1 MFLYKHFVDPTLTN
15 EAEDI
20 VRNLRHVLGS
30 RRGTGYF
37 VDSFGLSG
45 SGYRQGDEL
54 FVRLM
59 DEVAE
64 NIQRNEPRVEV
75 VGKIKEVHDDD
86 ATGARIIATM
96 RCISTGEIVRMTVH
110 VTHREFEFEILPPDA
125 LARKNK

>member
-1 MFLYKHFVDPTLTN
+1 MFLYKHFVDPTLSDET
-15 EAEDI
+15 EDV
-20 VRNLRHVLGS
+20 VRNLRHVLGT

-37 VDSFGLSG
+37 VKSFGLSG

-64 NIQRNEPRVEV
+64 NIRLHEPRVELI
-75 VGKIKEVHDDD
+75 GKIKEVHNDD

-96 RCISTGEIVRMTVH
+96 RCLGTGEIVRMTVH
-110 VTHREFEFEILPPDA
+110 VTDRDFEFEILPPDA
-125 LARKNK
+125 LTRKSK